1 VTPSGTLLVAVGNGA
16 TTLTGNY
23 DGSDA
28 VIELRPGLP
37 ANPVLAN
44 FHPATWRTDNRD
56 DLDLGSSG
64 PTLVSSGGNN
74 YALQIGKLGT
84 AYVLRRAG
92 LGLVRSA
99 PVCAAFGGSAVVGST
114 VYVPCSDGV
123 RAVSV
128 GSDGSLRV
136 LWKANGGDGQSPMG
150 SPVVYGP
157 SVLTPDFRNGRLY
170 ALNATNGTAATSF
183 PVGTLTRF
191 ATPALDT
198 GRAYVGTT
206 SGVVAVALQ

>member
-1 VTPSGTLLVAVGNGA
+1 
-16 TTLTGNY
+16 
-23 DGSDA
+23 
-28 VIELRPGLP
+28 
-37 ANPVLAN
+37 
-44 FHPATWRTDNRD
+44 
-56 DLDLGSSG
+56 
-64 PTLVSSGGNN
+64 
-74 YALQIGKLGT
+74 
-84 AYVLRRAG
+84 
-92 LGLVRSA
+92 
-99 PVCAAFGGSAVVGST
+99 
-114 VYVPCSDGV
+114 
-123 RAVSV
+123 
-128 GSDGSLRV
+128 
-136 LWKANGGDGQSPMG
+136 MG